1 MRGTRDAIIAGCLVD
16 PHGVATRRATRRG
29 EAAAPSS
36 RQVATSSGRQV
47 VRSSG
52 RQVARSPGR
61 RVVGSA
67 SRPIVESLHRS
78 AATLPDQAAKPLS
91 R

>member
-1 MRGTRDAIIAGCLVD
+1 MRDAIIAGCLVD

-36 RQVATSSGRQV
+36 RHAARSSGRQV
-47 VRSSG
+47 VG
-52 RQVARSPGR
+52 A
-61 RVVGSA
+61 A
-67 SRPIVESLHRS
+67 SRHIVESLHRS